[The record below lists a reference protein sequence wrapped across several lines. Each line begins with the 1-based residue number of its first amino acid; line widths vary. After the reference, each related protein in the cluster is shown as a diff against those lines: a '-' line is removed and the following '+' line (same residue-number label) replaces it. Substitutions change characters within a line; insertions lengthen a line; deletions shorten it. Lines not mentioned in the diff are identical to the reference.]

1 MQMKTDKPYA
11 VFLDVDGTLA
21 GNTLR
26 FSPRNVNAITKARAA
41 GHFVFVNTGRALGNI
56 PEELFDA
63 MKVCDGF
70 IAGSGTYL
78 ECNGKTFSDVCL
90 DRSLLRELCEYLL
103 PRKDLWAVFE
113 CKKSI
118 LGVNSV
124 PEEWGVK
131 KFIGSPDDL
140 DTVYADENVEVTA
153 VGKTPPDDFIERFG
167 ERMRIIVMRDFADC
181 IPNGCSKANGM
192 KKVLNALNIPVERS
206 IAMGDSEND
215 LDMLSA
221 AGISV
226 AVANAAPKVLEAAD
240 MVTDS
245 NLNDGVAKALEKLLG
260 L

>member
-1 MQMKTDKPYA
+1 MSDQNSWG

-21 GNTLR
+21 GNDSFK
-26 FSPRNVNAITKARAA
+26 FSERNVNAIKKARAA
-41 GHFVFVNTGRALGNI
+41 GHAVFVNTGRALGNI
-56 PEELFDA
+56 PAELAEELR
-63 MKVCDGF
+63 VCDGY

-78 ECNGKTFSDVCL
+78 EMNGKILSDVCL
-90 DRSLLRELCEYLL
+90 DRALLRELCEYLL

-113 CKKSI
+113 CKESI
-118 LGVNSV
+118 LGVNAV

-131 KFIGSPDDL
+131 KFIRSPDDF
-140 DTVYADENVEVTA
+140 DTVYADEDVQVTA
-153 VGKTPPDDFIERFG
+153 VGKTPPEDFIARFG

-181 IPNGCSKANGM
+181 IPNGCSKADGM
-192 KKVLNALNIPVERS
+192 RKALKELGIPPQRS

-240 MVTDS
+240 VVTDT
-245 NLNDGVAKALEKLLG
+245 NVNDGVGKALEKLLE